1 LNSFPVGSEFCPVRI
16 TYSKVPSNAETI
28 ACIRVLRPRTIRG
41 QLIAGLI
48 AFEIVLVVVFALFV
62 IHEHTRELHMREVRR
77 LEYQSNFGALMVQ
90 VALTDGHPDIM
101 RRTIALMMQ
110 APSIRAAQITDPHGQ
125 VIQSSSNP
133 GVSGDHPLT
142 AAEREYLDV
151 SKGGS
156 VFEAADGTLE
166 AVAPVYIDG
175 TLRALVWIY
184 PSETGRRRELVDQIQ
199 LTIAFGIIGA
209 IGCVLLAEFLAR
221 SITRPLSRLLAATR
235 RLIRD
240 PEDTAT
246 LPTDD
251 SASSE
256 VADLTLAF
264 NLMVASIEEQRS
276 GLNDTLALLDSMLA
290 HAPVGVAFFDN
301 KARFIRINKFLANM
315 NGLPVGKLIGRG
327 VAEVLRGDSG
337 KIIEA
342 SIGSVFES
350 SEPVRDLEINTGS
363 ADEGGRSSTWLVNV
377 YPVRTDA
384 PQVRWV
390 GAVIVDTT
398 EIKRSEDA
406 LRNAEKL
413 AVVGQLASSIAHE
426 INNPLEAITNILYL
440 LHRLERLDSEA
451 MAYIEQAEHEVM
463 RMSEIVRQTL
473 RFHRQSTRKTVTGI
487 AEILDSVLTLHRG
500 KVVGLQVE
508 VERRYEP
515 EVELYC
521 FAGEMRQLFANL
533 VGNALDAM
541 IQKGGQLTLTVRRS
555 RSWQN
560 PSVQGVRVIV
570 ADSGS
575 GMTETVKRR
584 IFEPFFTTKEATGT
598 GLGLWVSAEIIQ
610 KHHGT
615 VRVRSRSA
623 SEVGAGKS
631 GTVFMVFLP
640 DEAVMG
646 ETGIPAVVEVV

>member
-1 LNSFPVGSEFCPVRI
+1 VQ
-16 TYSKVPSNAETI
+16 ETI
-28 ACIRVLRPRTIRG
+28 SCFYGKKAFQVLGTRTSSKAFDCIRVLKPRTIRG

-48 AFEIVLVVVFALFV
+48 AFEIVLVVVFAFFV
-62 IHEHTRELHMREVRR
+62 IHEHARELQTREMRR
-77 LEYQSNFGALMVQ
+77 LEYQSNMGALMVE
-90 VALTDGHPDIM
+90 VALADGRPDIM

-110 APSIRAAQITDPHGQ
+110 APSIRAVQVTDPHGR
-125 VIQSSSNP
+125 VIQSSSAP
-133 GVSGDHPLT
+133 GVSSDHSLT

-156 VFEAADGTLE
+156 VFAAGDSTLE
-166 AVAPVYIDG
+166 AVAPVYVDG
-175 TLRALVWIY
+175 RLSALVWIY
-184 PSETGRRRELVDQIQ
+184 PSEIDRRREMNDQFQ
-199 LTIAFGIIGA
+199 LTIAFGVVGA
-209 IGCVLLAEFLAR
+209 VGCVLLAEFLAR

-246 LPTDD
+246 LPMDS

-301 KARFIRINKFLANM
+301 KSRFVRINKFLANM

-327 VAEVLRGDSG
+327 AAEVLPGGSG
-337 KIIEA
+337 QVIEA
-342 SIGSVFES
+342 SVRSVFET
-350 SEPVRDLEINTGS
+350 SEPVRDLEVNTRSGV
-363 ADEGGRSSTWLVNV
+363 DGERSSTWLVNV

-384 PQVRWV
+384 PGVRWV

-440 LHRLERLDSEA
+440 LHRLDRVDPQA
-451 MAYIEQAEHEVM
+451 MEYIEQAEHEVM

-487 AEILDSVLTLHRG
+487 ADILDSVLTLHRG
-500 KVVGLQVE
+500 RVAGLQVE

-515 EVELYC
+515 GVNLYC

-555 RSWQN
+555 HSWRE
-560 PSVQGVRVIV
+560 PAVKGVRVMV
-570 ADSGS
+570 ADTGS
-575 GMTETVKRR
+575 GMPEKVQRR
-584 IFEPFFTTKEATGT
+584 IFEAFFTTKEATGT

-610 KHHGT
+610 KHGGT

-623 SEVGAGKS
+623 NETTMGKS

-640 DEAVMG
+640 DAPVPGELPVPMAAGAV
-646 ETGIPAVVEVV
+646 